1 MAAITRCASLLFMT
15 LCLIALIA
23 ASQPTPAAGAQ
34 SDKLPSS
41 NQGKILHIQDDTEW
55 VRYGRWSALREH
67 TMHTYAQFSNEDYCA
82 VFSTTVIE
90 EAKDL
95 QSSQGKQMPMML
107 DGKDLVI
114 TLPSGRH
121 LKMHVVK
128 PGECERK
135 S

>member
-1 MAAITRCASLLFMT
+1 MTANTRRASLLLMT
-15 LCLIALIA
+15 LWLVVLIAVGR
-23 ASQPTPAAGAQ
+23 PVPAAGAQ
-34 SDKLPSS
+34 SDKMPPS

-55 VRYGRWSALREH
+55 VRYGRWSALRQH
-67 TMHTYAQFSNEDYCA
+67 TMHTYAQVANEDYCA
-82 VFSTTVIE
+82 VFSTTVID

-95 QSSQGKQMPMML
+95 QSSEGQQMPMVL
-107 DGKDLVI
+107 DGKDLLI

>member
-1 MAAITRCASLLFMT
+1 MTGIRRCVGLFLTT

-23 ASQPTPAAGAQ
+23 LSSPTSAAGAQ
-34 SDKLPSS
+34 SDKADAS
-41 NQGKILHIQDDTEW
+41 NQGKILQIQDETEW
-55 VRYGRWSALREH
+55 VRYGRWSALRQH
-67 TMHTYAQFSNEDYCA
+67 TMHTYAHVANNDYCA
-82 VFSTTVIE
+82 VYSTTVID

-95 QSSQGKQMPMML
+95 ASSQGQQMPMVV
-107 DGKDLVI
+107 DGKDLLI